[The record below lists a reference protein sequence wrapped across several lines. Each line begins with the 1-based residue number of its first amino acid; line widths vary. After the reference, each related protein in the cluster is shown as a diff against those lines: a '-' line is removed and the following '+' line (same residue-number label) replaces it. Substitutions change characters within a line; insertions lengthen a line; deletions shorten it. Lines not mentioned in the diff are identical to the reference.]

1 MTDKNKVFD
10 TIVSFFRSKLG
21 ILTVIG
27 SIFIGLDSFLGSILN
42 FPEHYE
48 KFKNDYVYDHF
59 LSGTWSTST
68 DYVVDHKE
76 LNIPYNQTLFIFDI
90 DVDEKDNSI
99 NGEVRSPELCNYNP
113 LTDIFKINSDAPSLY
128 NVFFKRKLNIE
139 YLVDGGY
146 EPFASFSIENLDK
159 KSGVLTLKKLNDISR
174 VLPDFLYLTNKNKPQ
189 EEQISELLKEC
200 MNLRSKLIREV
211 RNHINNEIQK

>member
-42 FPEHYE
+42 FPENYE

-90 DVDEKDNSI
+90 YVDEKDNSI
-99 NGEVRSPELCNYNP
+99 NGEVHSPELCNYNP
-113 LTDIFKINSDAPSLY
+113 LTDIFRINSDELSFY
-128 NVFFKRKLNIE
+128 NIFFKRKLNIE

-159 KSGVLTLKKLNDISR
+159 KSGVLTLKKLIDISR
-174 VLPDFLYLTNKNKPQ
+174 ILPDFLYLTNKNKPI
-189 EEQISELLKEC
+189 EKDLNDLLEEC
-200 MNLRSKLIREV
+200 MKHRFELIDKIKSSTSSE
-211 RNHINNEIQK
+211 K